1 MEYIIII
8 SLFFAHLINK
18 SLCVFCDREKKNL
31 YNTFFIYI
39 ITVVLS
45 VLIYLKFGISVECVQ
60 YMVLIPFLI
69 IISIV
74 DYYTIYVYDITIVSG
89 IIVQGIIFLVFF
101 NIVQF
106 DYINHIFGL
115 LIGFIIPY
123 IIAKLTKGLGYGDV
137 GLYSLCCFALGN
149 NYGFYV
155 IVLSFI
161 LAFLFFIILYI
172 TKIFKDVDIIK
183 QIPFTPFIS
192 LSTILIIF
200 TEYNIFNFYYSLLY
214 KFI

>member
-18 SLCVFCDREKKNL
+18 SLDIFCARGKKNL
-31 YNTFFIYI
+31 YNMFFIYI

-69 IISIV
+69 IISII

-89 IIVQGIIFLVFF
+89 IIVQGIIFLVFC
-101 NIVQF
+101 NIVKF
-106 DYINHIFGL
+106 DYINHIIGL
-115 LIGFIIPY
+115 AIGFVIPY

-161 LAFLFFIILYI
+161 LAFLFFAVLYI
-172 TKIFKDVDIIK
+172 TKIFKGISIK
-183 QIPFTPFIS
+183 RQIPFTPFIS
-192 LSTILIIF
+192 LSTIIIIF
-200 TEYNIFNFYYSLLY
+200 TEYNIFDFYYSLLY

>member
-8 SLFFAHLINK
+8 SLFFAYLINK
-18 SLCVFCDREKKNL
+18 SLYILCDGVKKNL
-31 YNTFFIYI
+31 YNMLFIYI

-45 VLIYLKFGISVECVQ
+45 VLIYLKFGISAECVQ
-60 YMVLIPFLI
+60 YIVLIPFLI
-69 IISIV
+69 IISII

-89 IIVQGIIFLVFF
+89 IIVQGVIFLIFC
-101 NIVQF
+101 NIVQI
-106 DYINHIFGL
+106 DYISHIFGL
-115 LIGFIIPY
+115 AIGFIIPY
-123 IIAKLTKGLGYGDV
+123 IIAKFTKGLGYGDV

-161 LAFLFFIILYI
+161 LSFLFFVILYGI
-172 TKIFKDVDIIK
+172 KIFKNINIKK

-192 LSTILIIF
+192 LATIIIIF
-200 TEYNIFNFYYSLLY
+200 TEYNIFDFYYSLLY
-214 KFI
+214 KFL